1 MLPGRADGL
10 QLALVQRWLCP
21 LGRGLE
27 IPDPGLLSH
36 PAEFSAGSSHCP
48 VLELVFCSHLCVLR
62 VRDSKLE
69 GLTRCWGTDTWQLV
83 AEEWGR
89 V

>member
-10 QLALVQRWLCP
+10 QLSWAQLWLFP
-21 LGRGLE
+21 LGQGLE

-36 PAEFSAGSSHCP
+36 PVEFSRDSIHCP
-48 VLELVFCSHLCVLR
+48 ILELVFCSHLCVGK
-62 VRDSKLE
+62 VCDSKLE
-69 GLTRCWGTDTWQLV
+69 GLTHCWGTDTWQLV